1 MIYNYYSRNPSK
13 TKEKLDMEKQDMV
26 GELEP
31 GNLALIKLYN
41 SVYKGGGFTSEVL
54 FQKNKYLPKSEDIL
68 C

>member
-1 MIYNYYSRNPSK
+1 
-13 TKEKLDMEKQDMV
+13 MEKQDMV